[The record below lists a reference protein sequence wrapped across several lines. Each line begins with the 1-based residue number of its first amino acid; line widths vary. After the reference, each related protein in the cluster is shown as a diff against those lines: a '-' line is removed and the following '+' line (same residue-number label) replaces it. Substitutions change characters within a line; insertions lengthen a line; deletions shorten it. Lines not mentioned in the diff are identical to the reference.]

1 MRRWQLALF
10 GGAMLGLGYLAGSGG
25 LSLNNRAMAQDK
37 GSAAND
43 KVKALHIALT
53 EAVDA
58 LTTESRYGAIT
69 QGPNAFLALAGGGD
83 ARQDLDSGAGV
94 DPETF
99 AALYA
104 GKAIPEIADQVQKD
118 DQGRLTFNGNVIQMY
133 SRTRLQ
139 QVFAERLR
147 LSGAK

>member
-25 LSLNNRAMAQDK
+25 ITLNNPASAQDK

-43 KVKALHIALT
+43 KIKALHVALN

-58 LTTESRYGAIT
+58 LKTENRYDAIT
-69 QGPNAFLALAGGGD
+69 QGPNAFLAMAGGGN

-99 AALYA
+99 AGLYA
-104 GKAIPEIADQVQKD
+104 GKAIPEIVDQVQKD

-133 SRTRLQ
+133 SKTRLQ
-139 QVFAERLR
+139 QIFAERLR